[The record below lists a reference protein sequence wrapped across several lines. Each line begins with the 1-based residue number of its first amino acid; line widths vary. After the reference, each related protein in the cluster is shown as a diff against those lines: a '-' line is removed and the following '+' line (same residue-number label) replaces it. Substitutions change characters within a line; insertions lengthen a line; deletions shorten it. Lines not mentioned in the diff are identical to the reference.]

1 MADDRGIQG
10 APSGVLFLGLSRD
23 QAQEAVRSMTTA
35 LFAGLTPD
43 EVVTIALEHVV
54 DSVIRAS
61 ATRAMALDIAEQFVW
76 DIQAAIKEA
85 WKEPTP

>member
-10 APSGVLFLGLSRD
+10 TPSGVLFLGLSRD

-43 EVVTIALEHVV
+43 EIVTIAMEHVV

-61 ATRAMALDIAEQFVW
+61 ATRAMALEIAEQFVW